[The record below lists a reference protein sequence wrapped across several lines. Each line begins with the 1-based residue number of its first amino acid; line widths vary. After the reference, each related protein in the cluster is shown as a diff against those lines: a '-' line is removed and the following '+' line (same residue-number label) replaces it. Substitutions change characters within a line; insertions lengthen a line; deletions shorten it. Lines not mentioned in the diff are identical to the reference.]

1 MFNRICNPLKS
12 NSFFLFGAR
21 GTGKSTLLQQQLTEQ
36 TLFLDLLEEET
47 FDRLLRRPQSL
58 EELCSPT
65 RYQWIVID
73 EVQRLPKLLNVVH
86 RMIEKK
92 GQKFALTGSSARK
105 LKRGSANLL
114 AGRAFVNHLFPLTS
128 HEMDKAFDL
137 VNVLHWGSLPK
148 VLNLSQSDEKK
159 GYLRSYS
166 LTYVK
171 EEIQAEQIIRKLEP
185 FREFLSVAA
194 QMSGKIINYSSIARE
209 VGAQVPT
216 VQSYYQILEDTYLGF
231 LLPHFHRSIR
241 KSQIEAP
248 KFYFFDNGVKK
259 ALEGSLDSVPAQ
271 GTSSFGE
278 LFEAFVI
285 QEIDRLNH
293 YWSKDFR
300 LSFYRTKGGS
310 EVDLILSKGRST
322 ILIEIKSSER
332 LDEVEVR
339 QLARLRGDFG
349 PEAEAYYLSRDPY
362 EVKIEGVDCL
372 PWRKFLDQFK
382 HF

>member
-1 MFNRICNPLKS
+1 
-12 NSFFLFGAR
+12 
-21 GTGKSTLLQQQLTEQ
+21 
-36 TLFLDLLEEET
+36 
-47 FDRLLRRPQSL
+47 
-58 EELCSPT
+58 
-65 RYQWIVID
+65 
-73 EVQRLPKLLNVVH
+73 
-86 RMIEKK
+86 
-92 GQKFALTGSSARK
+92 
-105 LKRGSANLL
+105 
-114 AGRAFVNHLFPLTS
+114 
-128 HEMDKAFDL
+128 MDKAFDL

-339 QLARLRGDFG
+339 QRARLRGDFG